1 MLSRWYDFLVHSIRG
16 RVIAGV
22 VVLHAV
28 LMGLVVADMVD
39 RQQEFMQHQLSSQ
52 GKSLA
57 RTLAINAPSWL
68 ISNDV
73 NGMGELVDSLKSS
86 PNLQLALILDSQ
98 GKVRASTDPSL
109 FNLVLDDAAT
119 RALLKGES
127 PYQIWHDGLVDSAA
141 DIVAGGHVVG
151 HARVILDAT
160 PVRAELDAVT
170 RKGIAYTIFAILFGG
185 VVAWLVVRTMTERL
199 ARLSAAADKIAA
211 GDLTLVLAADPGRDE
226 VARLARDFAQM
237 VTALAEDRRQR
248 NEAEASLFAEKER
261 AQVTLASIGDA
272 VITTDVAGRVDFL
285 NSVAEELC
293 GWTTAE
299 AMGQPLDRVFHII
312 NEVSRAVVENPVEIA
327 LRTGVIVGL
336 ANHTVLIRR
345 DGAELNIED
354 SAAPIRDR
362 HGNIIGVVL
371 VFHDVTKAHEM
382 AKQMGWAATHDSL
395 TGLYNRAEFERRL
408 QALVERTGPG
418 KRHALLYIDLDQF
431 KVVND
436 TCGHAAG
443 DQMLCQIA
451 AIMHRHMRESDTLA
465 RLGGDEFGVLLE
477 NCPNEKSRQ
486 IAEAILDAVGSFRF
500 VWDEKTFMVG
510 SSIGLV
516 EIAGEDLN
524 AAHLLAAADTACYT
538 AKDEGR
544 NRVQVFNAAD
554 SETIRRSG
562 EMNWVAHIN
571 RAFDDNRFRLHW
583 QSIVPLQ
590 EKGRD
595 ERHGE
600 ILLRMVDD
608 EGSLVPP
615 AAFLPAA
622 ERYNLMP
629 RVDRWV
635 VQQSLRWLVDHP
647 ETSQCAAINL
657 SGQSL
662 SDELLLDYVFEQL
675 RHTNIDPG
683 RICFEIT
690 ETAAI
695 ANLTKAIRFIGTLR
709 ERGCRFSL
717 DDFGSGLSS
726 FGYLKNLPVDFLKI
740 DGGFVRNIT
749 RNPIDQA
756 MVAAINNIG
765 HVMGLAT
772 IAEFVESDDI
782 RTLLC
787 AQGVDFGQG
796 YSIARPVPLDEAYL
810 SP

>member
-1 MLSRWYDFLVHSIRG
+1 MTVQGIPSKWREFVVHSVRG
-16 RVIAGV
+16 RIIVGV
-22 VVLHAV
+22 VLLHTV
-28 LMGLVVADMVD
+28 LMGLVVADMMS
-39 RQQEFMQHQLSSQ
+39 RQQEFMQHQLASQ

-57 RTLAINAPSWL
+57 STLAVNAPSWF

-73 NGMGELVDSLKSS
+73 AGMDELVDSLRST
-86 PNLQLALILDSQ
+86 PNLQLAMIVDRH
-98 GKVRASTDPSL
+98 GKVRASTDPKL
-109 FNLVLDDAAT
+109 FNLVLDEAS
-119 RALLKGES
+119 RQLLADDS
-127 PYQIWHDGLVDSAA
+127 PHQLWHDGMVDSAA
-141 DIVAGGHVVG
+141 DIVAGGQAIG
-151 HARVILDAT
+151 HARVILDAS
-160 PVRAELDAVT
+160 PVQAELDAVT
-170 RKGIAYTIFAILFGG
+170 RKGITYTIFAILFGG
-185 VVAWLVVRTMTERL
+185 LVAWLVVRTMTERL
-199 ARLSAAADKIAA
+199 ARLSAAADRIAE
-211 GDLTLVLAADPGRDE
+211 GDLNVALADDRGRDE
-226 VARLARDFAQM
+226 VARLTRDFAQM
-237 VTALAEDRRQR
+237 VAALAEDRHRR
-248 NEAEASLFAEKER
+248 DEAETSLFAEKER
-261 AQVTLASIGDA
+261 ALVTLASIGDA

-285 NSVAEELC
+285 NSVAEELT
-293 GWTTAE
+293 GWTNAE
-299 AMGQPLDRVFHII
+299 AVGRPLDHVFHII
-312 NEVSRAVVENPVEIA
+312 NEVSRAAVANPVEIV
-327 LRTGVIVGL
+327 LRTGVVVGL
-336 ANHTVLIRR
+336 ANHTVLLRR
-345 DGAELNIED
+345 DGTELNIED

-362 HGNIIGVVL
+362 NGNIIGVVL
-371 VFHDVTKAHEM
+371 VFHDITKAHEI

-408 QALVERTGPG
+408 QALIERAGIG
-418 KRHALLYIDLDQF
+418 KHHALLYIDLDQF

-451 AIMHRHMRESDTLA
+451 VLMHARMRESDILA

-477 NCPNEKSRQ
+477 NCPADKGRQ
-486 IAEAILDAVGSFRF
+486 IAETILDAVRGFRF
-500 VWDEKTFMVG
+500 AWGEKTFLVG
-510 SSIGLV
+510 ASIGLV
-516 EIAGEDLN
+516 EIAGEDIN
-524 AAHLLAAADTACYT
+524 ASRLLAAADTACYA

-544 NRVQVFNAAD
+544 NRIQVFNAAD

-562 EMNWVAHIN
+562 EMNWVARIN
-571 RAFDDNRFRLHW
+571 HAFDENRFRLHW
-583 QSIVPLQ
+583 QAIKPLQ
-590 EKGRD
+590 PNGRD
-595 ERHGE
+595 EQHGE

-608 EGSLVPP
+608 EGALVSP

-635 VQQSLRWLVDHP
+635 VRESLRWMADHP
-647 ETSQCAAINL
+647 AAFRCASINL

-662 SDELLLDYVFEQL
+662 GDERFLDFISEQL
-675 RHTNIDPG
+675 LHTGIEPG

-695 ANLTKAIRFIGTLR
+695 ANLTKAIRFIGALR

-740 DGGFVRNIT
+740 DGGFVRNVT

-782 RTLLC
+782 AKLLRGI
-787 AQGVDFGQG
+787 GVDFGQG
-796 YSIARPVPLDEAYL
+796 FGIDRPKPLEEV
-810 SP
+810 

>member
-1 MLSRWYDFLVHSIRG
+1 MVSRWLNFLLHSIRG
-16 RVIAGV
+16 RIILGV
-22 VVLHAV
+22 VLLHTV
-28 LMGLVVADMVD
+28 LMGMVVFDMVV
-39 RQQEFMQHQLSSQ
+39 RQREFMQHQMARQ
-52 GKSLA
+52 GESLA

-68 ISNDV
+68 LSNDV
-73 NGMGELVDSLKSS
+73 NGMDELVNSLRSA
-86 PNLQLALILDSQ
+86 PNLQLALIVDSQ
-98 GKVRASTDPSL
+98 GRVRASTDSGL
-109 FNLVLDDAAT
+109 FNLVLDDAAS
-119 RALLKGES
+119 RRLLSGTGPRQE
-127 PYQIWHDGLVDSAA
+127 WHDGAVDSVTA
-141 DIVAGGHVVG
+141 IVAGERSIG
-151 HARVILDAT
+151 HARVILDVA
-160 PVRAELDAVT
+160 PMQAELDAVT
-170 RKGIAYTIFAILFGG
+170 HKGIRYTLFAIMFGG

-199 ARLSAAADKIAA
+199 ARLSNAADRIAE
-211 GDLTLVLAADPGRDE
+211 GDLAVALADDRGRDE
-226 VARLARDFAQM
+226 VARLTRDFAQM
-237 VTALAEDRRQR
+237 VQALSEDRHRR
-248 NEAEASLFAEKER
+248 DEAEASLFAEKER

-272 VITTDVAGRVDFL
+272 VITTDVQGRVDFL
-285 NSVAEELC
+285 NSVAEELT
-293 GWTTAE
+293 GWKLVE
-299 AMGQPLDRVFHII
+299 ASGRSLGDIFRII
-312 NEVSRAVVENPVEIA
+312 NEVSRAAVENPVA
-327 LRTGVIVGL
+327 VVLRTGAVVGL

-362 HGNIIGVVL
+362 SGDIIGVVL

-382 AKQMGWAATHDSL
+382 VRQMGWAATHDSL
-395 TGLYNRAEFERRL
+395 TGLYNRTEFERRL
-408 QALVERTGPG
+408 QALIERTGDG
-418 KRHALLYIDLDQF
+418 KHHTLLYVDLDQF

-451 AIMHRHMRESDTLA
+451 SLMHARMRDSDILA

-477 NCPNEKSRQ
+477 NCPVDKGRQ
-486 IAEAILDAVGSFRF
+486 IAESVLETMRAFRF
-500 VWDEKTFMVG
+500 AWEDKTFLAG
-510 SSIGLV
+510 ASIGLV
-516 EIAGEDLN
+516 EIAGEDLSATN
-524 AAHLLAAADTACYT
+524 LMAAADTACYA

-544 NRVQVFNAAD
+544 NRVQVFNAED

-562 EMNWVAHIN
+562 EMNWVARIN
-571 RAFDDNRFRLHW
+571 RAFDDSRFRLHW
-583 QSIVPLQ
+583 QAIEPLQ
-590 EKGRD
+590 AGVRD

-608 EGSLVPP
+608 DGILVPP

-635 VQQSLRWLVDHP
+635 VRESLRWLVDHP
-647 ETSQCAAINL
+647 ERTQCGAINL

-662 SDELLLDYVFEQL
+662 SDEQLLDYVCDEL
-675 RHTNIDPG
+675 RHTGIEPG

-695 ANLTKAIRFIGTLR
+695 ANLTKAIRFIGALR

-749 RNPIDQA
+749 RSPIDQA

-782 RTLLC
+782 KNLLR

-796 YSIARPVPLDEAYL
+796 YGIARPVPIDDA
-810 SP
+810 

>member
-1 MLSRWYDFLVHSIRG
+1 MLTRWYRFIVHSIRG
-16 RVIAGV
+16 RIIVGV
-22 VVLHAV
+22 VLLQSV
-28 LMGLVVADMVD
+28 LMGLVVFDMLN
-39 RQQEFMQHQLSSQ
+39 RQQEFMQHQLAGQ
-52 GKSLA
+52 GESLA
-57 RTLAINAPSWL
+57 RTLAVNAPSWL

-73 NGMGELVDSLKSS
+73 NGMDELVDSLKST
-86 PNLQLALILDSQ
+86 PNLQLALIIDQQ
-98 GKVRASTDPSL
+98 GKVRATTDPSL
-109 FNLVLDDAAT
+109 FNLVLNDEVSKKLFFSHAS
-119 RALLKGES
+119 R
-127 PYQIWHDGLVDSAA
+127 QIWHDHMVDSTSE
-141 DIVAGGHVVG
+141 IVSGGQVVG
-151 HARVILDAT
+151 YARVILNAA
-160 PVRAELDAVT
+160 PVQAELDAVT
-170 RKGIAYTIFAILFGG
+170 HKGIAYTIIAILLGG
-185 VVAWLVVRTMTERL
+185 LVAWLVVRTMTERL
-199 ARLSAAADKIAA
+199 SRLSNAADDIAE
-211 GDLTLVLAADPGRDE
+211 GDLDVALADDQGRDE
-226 VARLARDFAQM
+226 VARLSRDFKQM
-237 VTALAEDRRQR
+237 ATALVEDRRRR
-248 NEAEASLFAEKER
+248 NEAEALLFAEKER

-272 VITTDVAGRVDFL
+272 VVTTDVAGRVDFL
-285 NSVAEELC
+285 NSVAEELT
-293 GWTTAE
+293 GWTIAE
-299 AMGQPLDRVFHII
+299 AMGVPLDQVFHII
-312 NEVSRAVVENPVEIA
+312 NEVSRAVIENPVEIV
-327 LRTGVIVGL
+327 LRTGIVVGL

-362 HGNIIGVVL
+362 HGEIIGVVL

-395 TGLYNRAEFERRL
+395 TGLFNRAEFEHRL
-408 QALVERTGPG
+408 QSLIERTSVG

-431 KVVND
+431 KLVND

-451 AIMHRHMRESDTLA
+451 AIMHRHMREADTLA

-477 NCPNEKSRQ
+477 NCPADKGRQ
-486 IAEAILDAVGSFRF
+486 IAETILEGLRGFRF
-500 VWDEKTFMVG
+500 VWSDKTFLVG
-510 SSIGLV
+510 ASIGLV
-516 EIAGEDLN
+516 EVAGEDLN
-524 AAHLLAAADTACYT
+524 ATHLLAAADTACYT

-571 RAFDDNRFRLHW
+571 RAFDEDRFRLHW
-583 QSIVPLQ
+583 QAIEPLQ
-590 EKGRD
+590 SGSKD

-600 ILLRMVDD
+600 ILLRMVDE
-608 EGSLVPP
+608 EGILVPP
-615 AAFLPAA
+615 ASFLPAA

-647 ETSQCAAINL
+647 EETQCAAINL

-662 SDELLLDYVFEQL
+662 GDEQLLDYVFEQL
-675 RHTNIDPG
+675 RHTGIESS

-695 ANLTKAIRFIGTLR
+695 ANLTKAIRFIGALR

-749 RNPIDQA
+749 RNPIDKA
-756 MVAAINNIG
+756 MVVAINNIG

-782 RTLLC
+782 KTLLR
-787 AQGVDFGQG
+787 AQGVDYGQG
-796 YSIARPVPLDEAYL
+796 YGIARPVPIDEAYTTH
-810 SP
+810 